1 MKAVF
6 LDVDGVLN
14 NGQQPGEI
22 DESSV
27 EKLANIC
34 KEFDADVVLYSGDKY
49 LFDNDLN
56 PKNEDAAKL
65 AKALEE
71 HDISFHKTPNLV
83 TKKDVREKKVNLVR
97 PAEIISYLSQNKILK
112 YSIIGKKRVQ
122 DKILAQNQ
130 VIVEDGL
137 SENDVTEIEKIMS

>member
-6 LDVDGVLN
+6 LDVDGVIN
-14 NGQQPGEI
+14 EQQNGEI
-22 DESSV
+22 DEQSV

-34 KEFDADVVLYSGDKY
+34 KEFDADVVLYSGAKY

-56 PKNEDAAKL
+56 PKNEKGEKL
-65 AKALEE
+65 AQALES
-71 HDISFHKTPNLV
+71 HDIAFHKTPNLL

-97 PAEIISYLSQNKILK
+97 PAEIIKYLSDNKILK

-122 DKILAQNQ
+122 DKVLAQNQ

-137 SENDVTEIEKIMS
+137 KEEDVEEISKIMG